1 MTRPP
6 LGVMPTM
13 PLGPASALAN
23 PLSTSSLTTLS
34 HNALSCGSPSG
45 SSPAL
50 HPTSETSALPTPTP
64 PLNSYNAT
72 KNCSRSSSSL

>member
-1 MTRPP
+1 MASPP
-6 LGVMPTM
+6 LAVMPTM
-13 PLGPASALAN
+13 PLGPAPALAN
-23 PLSTSSLTTLS
+23 HLSTSSLTTLW

-72 KNCSRSSSSL
+72 KNRSRSSSSL